1 MFINFQHLFQ
11 KKKKTQNN
19 NQKSCLLHSSIFPCY
34 VLSHMRVVSLVFV
47 VVVIVGAAVVIFVCL
62 IFLFR
67 DAPTAYGS
75 SQTRGLIRA
84 TAAGLPTATAMP
96 DASHICNLHHSSWQR
111 QILNPQSKARDGT
124 HILMDTRWIHLPRR
138 EPPCCLFF
146 VSAFPQHLASQGR
159 WSENVFEIKSNGLFS
174 APL

>member
-1 MFINFQHLFQ
+1 MHFLCLLLITASPEGLDLEGWYWGRGGRWEGQGSVSPQFDVCIASRPLKKKKKKRLLKMFINFQHLFQ

-111 QILNPQSKARDGT
+111 
-124 HILMDTRWIHLPRR
+124 
-138 EPPCCLFF
+138 
-146 VSAFPQHLASQGR
+146 
-159 WSENVFEIKSNGLFS
+159 
-174 APL
+174 